1 MKELLFLL
9 FLLLPFFAISKEQPL
24 QSTIKKVTVFMEGG
38 QILREASTHLPK
50 GKTELIISD
59 LSKFLDPKSIR
70 VKGIGDFTVLSIQNH
85 LDYLKEEYSEAD
97 DALRKQIKAIDLK
110 IKLLALEQQ
119 ALTEKQNFLTANRK
133 IVGTDTPISFTDYDQ
148 YYKHYSKETNE
159 ILLKQNE
166 INIES
171 TKLQTHRNDLANQL
185 YETADKERKGFYKIH
200 IIVQADRPVLSKFE
214 ISYYVANCGWFPTY
228 DLRIDDLS
236 KPVTLSYKAN
246 LRQSTGVD
254 WKNVWLSFSNA
265 TPTDAGDIPILNP
278 FYLGEYRPQ
287 TRRSKKATRV
297 AGIITGEQGEP
308 LSGASILVTGTTI
321 GTTTDIDGRYDITV
335 PAGEQYLEISYVG
348 FTSQSVPVTSA
359 RMNIA
364 LQEGIALADIVVV
377 SRGVRAGASNKKLF
391 KKRER
396 TKDAMPTESK
406 PIQMDMTTNTTSLE
420 FDIKTP
426 YTILSKPKSQV
437 IEMRHFEMP
446 ATYEYQIVPKLE
458 LAAYLM
464 AYITD
469 WEQYQLLDGESN
481 LYFENTYVGKALI
494 SATSIND
501 TLKLS
506 LGKDKAIAVTRTNI
520 KDKSNKRFLG
530 AKKII
535 KKAWKTEI
543 KNNKSIPV
551 HILVFDQVPVSRKS
565 KIEVTEI
572 KYGAADFNETTGE
585 VRWQSEVAPY
595 SKESFQLRYT
605 VKHPKSWSIPVE

>member
-1 MKELLFLL
+1 
-9 FLLLPFFAISKEQPL
+9 
-24 QSTIKKVTVFMEGG
+24 MEGG
-38 QILREASTHLPK
+38 QILRKASTHLPK

-85 LDYLKEEYSEAD
+85 LDYLKKEHSEAD

-119 ALTEKQNFLTANRK
+119 SLTEKQNFLTENRR
-133 IVGTDTPISFTDYDQ
+133 IVGTDTPISFSDYDQ
-148 YYKHYSKETNE
+148 YYKHYSKETHQ

-185 YETADKERKGFYKIH
+185 NETTDKERKGFYKIH
-200 IIVQADRPVLSKFE
+200 IIVQANRPVLSKFE

-254 WKNVWLSFSNA
+254 WKNVWLTFSNA
-265 TPTDAGDIPILNP
+265 TPTDAGDRPILSP
-278 FYLGEYRPQ
+278 FYLGEYKPQ
-287 TRRSKKATRV
+287 TQRNKATRV
-297 AGIITGEQGEP
+297 AGIITDEQGEP
-308 LSGASILVTGTTI
+308 LYGASILVTGTTI
-321 GTTTDIDGRYDITV
+321 GTTTDMDGRYDITV
-335 PAGEQYLEISYVG
+335 PPGKQYLEISYLG
-348 FTSQSVPVTSA
+348 YTSQSMPVNSA

-364 LQEGIALADIVVV
+364 LQEMVEISEVVVV
-377 SRGVRAGASNKKLF
+377 SSSVRTGASNKKPSIGLF
-391 KKRER
+391 KNRDK
-396 TKDAMPTESK
+396 KKKAMPTASK

-494 SATSIND
+494 SATSTND

-551 HILVFDQVPVSRKS
+551 HILVFDQVPISRKS

-585 VRWQSEVAPY
+585 VRWQSEVNPY

-605 VKHPKSWSIPVE
+605 IKHPKNWSIPVE